1 MQPGNPASG
10 HRTARAEF
18 RRRGRDESVS
28 TPMAVLGKVGYFMLV
43 VSAVGLI
50 VGSTV
55 TERPRIGMRL
65 QERTSYLNPL
75 IEIAHLES

>member
-1 MQPGNPASG
+1 
-10 HRTARAEF
+10 
-18 RRRGRDESVS
+18 
-28 TPMAVLGKVGYFMLV
+28 MAVVGKVGYFMLV

-55 TERPRIGMRL
+55 TERLRIGMQL
-65 QERTSYLNPL
+65 QERTSYLNAL